1 MRYAGDEALLA
12 DEPLPDTDELLDALV
27 LLLTELLEP
36 MPRLTV
42 EVLLVLEAED
52 LSELLLFIAGAVVWA
67 LSP

>member
-52 LSELLLFIAGAVVWA
+52 LSEPPLFIAGAVVWA

>member
-1 MRYAGDEALLA
+1 M
-12 DEPLPDTDELLDALV
+12 

-52 LSELLLFIAGAVVWA
+52 LSELLLFIAGAAVCA

>member
-27 LLLTELLEP
+27 LLLTELLDP

-42 EVLLVLEAED
+42 EVLLAPEAED
-52 LSELLLFIAGAVVWA
+52 LSELLLFIAGAAVCA

>member
-1 MRYAGDEALLA
+1 MRYAGDDALLA
-12 DEPLPDTDELLDALV
+12 DEPLPDTDELLAALV

-42 EVLLVLEAED
+42 EVLLAPEDED
-52 LSELLLFIAGAVVWA
+52 LSELLLFIAGAAVCA